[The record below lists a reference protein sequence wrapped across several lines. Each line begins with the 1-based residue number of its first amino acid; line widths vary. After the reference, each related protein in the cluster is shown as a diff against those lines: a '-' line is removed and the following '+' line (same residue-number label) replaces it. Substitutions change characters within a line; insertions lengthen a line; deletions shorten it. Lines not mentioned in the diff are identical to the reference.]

1 MQPKTKSCQ
10 NCKQEFTIEP
20 DDFGFY
26 EKMKVPAPTWCP
38 DCRLQRRLTFRNER
52 TFYKRPCDLCD
63 VSTISRYDPSK
74 RELSYCGECWWGD
87 KWDPAS
93 YGQEY
98 DFSRPFFEQF
108 SELMKKVPHQNL
120 SVSYKTLTNS
130 DYTNMNH
137 YLKNCYYIFNSDYD
151 ERCLYGEEIE
161 HSADC
166 VDITMAE
173 STQLAYESVNCNKC
187 YQIYYS
193 VDCESSHDIWF
204 SKNLVGC
211 SNCFGCINLRGQ
223 KYCVFNEKYSRE
235 DYLKKLEEFDLGSYS
250 AVQKIKDDAKKF
262 WLKFPNKYMHG
273 IQNLDSTGDYI
284 YNSKYVKKS
293 FVVTGGEYCKHC
305 FLLIGKNNKECYD
318 FSQFGENTE
327 KVYES
332 LVCGNGI
339 NNVIGGIVTLEGRD
353 IRYSIDCRDSNRFG
367 CVGIRDKRHYI
378 FNKEYTKEE
387 YEDLV
392 PKIIE
397 HMNSMPYI
405 DQKGRKYIYGDFFP
419 TEISPYSYNETTAQE
434 FFPLV
439 KEEAESQGYLWKEPK
454 EKNYKITI
462 RPEDLPDSI
471 SEIKD
476 SIVGEV
482 IGCEHNGECKEQCTT
497 AFKII
502 EPELR
507 FYKSQK
513 LPVPHLCP
521 NCRHYQRVLNRNPNK
536 FWHRTCMC
544 ENSKHGHADKCPN
557 KFETSYAPERPE
569 IIYCEGCYQKEVY

>member
-1 MQPKTKSCQ
+1 MKIMKQETKICQ
-10 NCKQEFTIEP
+10 NCKQKFTIDP

-173 STQLAYESVNCNKC
+173 STQLAYESV
-187 YQIYYS
+187 
-193 VDCESSHDIWF
+193 H
-204 SKNLVGC
+204 
-211 SNCFGCINLRGQ
+211 
-223 KYCVFNEKYSRE
+223 
-235 DYLKKLEEFDLGSYS
+235 
-250 AVQKIKDDAKKF
+250 
-262 WLKFPNKYMHG
+262 
-273 IQNLDSTGDYI
+273 
-284 YNSKYVKKS
+284 
-293 FVVTGGEYCKHC
+293 CKHC

-378 FNKEYTKEE
+378 FNKE
-387 YEDLV
+387 
-392 PKIIE
+392 
-397 HMNSMPYI
+397 
-405 DQKGRKYIYGDFFP
+405 
-419 TEISPYSYNETTAQE
+419 
-434 FFPLV
+434 
-439 KEEAESQGYLWKEPK
+439 
-454 EKNYKITI
+454 
-462 RPEDLPDSI
+462 
-471 SEIKD
+471 
-476 SIVGEV
+476 
-482 IGCEHNGECKEQCTT
+482 
-497 AFKII
+497 
-502 EPELR
+502 
-507 FYKSQK
+507 
-513 LPVPHLCP
+513 
-521 NCRHYQRVLNRNPNK
+521 
-536 FWHRTCMC
+536 
-544 ENSKHGHADKCPN
+544 
-557 KFETSYAPERPE
+557 
-569 IIYCEGCYQKEVY
+569 